1 MNKETLRMQF
11 LSGVITESQY
21 KQKLN
26 EQTGTDFIKSE
37 MERLTNEINA
47 NPGITDQGK
56 KRRID
61 NIRFVVYD
69 YLDPNTKGG
78 RSPSSDF
85 QFNDNWWNSIPSDI
99 NKWVVED
106 ALLDLLRAAK
116 GDSFG
121 ENDIPLNESKTSK
134 SKKSLKENFVGI
146 GMVGNIFDREKTDY
160 EMAFEYFTKG
170 SLSENEEVE
179 EANLNEVK
187 RFEFSFNYN
196 TDEDDVKYIQ
206 NLLNKAG
213 VDAMAKAGI
222 DSEEI
227 IVRAFSAKDL
237 TKSKKAIVA
246 DGFEIND

>member
-1 MNKETLRMQF
+1 MTNEQLRLQM
-11 LSGVITESQY
+11 LSGIITEGEYKAKLKESKST
-21 KQKLN
+21 KQKDSLN
-26 EQTGTDFIKSE
+26 
-37 MERLTNEINA
+37 
-47 NPGITDQGK
+47 
-56 KRRID
+56 
-61 NIRFVVYD
+61 
-69 YLDPNTKGG
+69 
-78 RSPSSDF
+78 
-85 QFNDNWWNSIPSDI
+85 
-99 NKWVVED
+99 
-106 ALLDLLRAAK
+106 
-116 GDSFG
+116 
-121 ENDIPLNESKTSK
+121 
-134 SKKSLKENFVGI
+134 ENFVGTQ
-146 GMVGNIFDREKTDY
+146 MVGNIFDREKTDY
-160 EMAFEYFTKG
+160 EMAFEHFTKG

>member
-21 KQKLN
+21 KQKLEEIGMFN
-26 EQTGTDFIKSE
+26 DPVGYKKSE
-37 MERLTNEINA
+37 LSDLDKMFTKDYKGDGVYVIYKNGEEVKTIEGEGNA
-47 NPGITDQGK
+47 NAWINDEMK
-56 KRRID
+56 K
-61 NIRFVVYD
+61 
-69 YLDPNTKGG
+69 LK
-78 RSPSSDF
+78 
-85 QFNDNWWNSIPSDI
+85 
-99 NKWVVED
+99 E
-106 ALLDLLRAAK
+106 
-116 GDSFG
+116 
-121 ENDIPLNESKTSK
+121 

-160 EMAFEYFTKG
+160 EMAFEHFTKG

>member
-1 MNKETLRMQF
+1 MNKETLRMQM
-11 LSGVITESQY
+11 LSGIITEGEYKAKLKESKST
-21 KQKLN
+21 KQKDSLN
-26 EQTGTDFIKSE
+26 
-37 MERLTNEINA
+37 
-47 NPGITDQGK
+47 
-56 KRRID
+56 
-61 NIRFVVYD
+61 
-69 YLDPNTKGG
+69 
-78 RSPSSDF
+78 
-85 QFNDNWWNSIPSDI
+85 
-99 NKWVVED
+99 
-106 ALLDLLRAAK
+106 
-116 GDSFG
+116 
-121 ENDIPLNESKTSK
+121 
-134 SKKSLKENFVGI
+134 ENFVGM

>member
-1 MNKETLRMQF
+1 
-11 LSGVITESQY
+11 
-21 KQKLN
+21 
-26 EQTGTDFIKSE
+26 
-37 MERLTNEINA
+37 
-47 NPGITDQGK
+47 
-56 KRRID
+56 
-61 NIRFVVYD
+61 
-69 YLDPNTKGG
+69 
-78 RSPSSDF
+78 
-85 QFNDNWWNSIPSDI
+85 
-99 NKWVVED
+99 
-106 ALLDLLRAAK
+106 
-116 GDSFG
+116 
-121 ENDIPLNESKTSK
+121 
-134 SKKSLKENFVGI
+134 
-146 GMVGNIFDREKTDY
+146 MVGNIFDREKTDY
-160 EMAFEYFTKG
+160 EMAFEHFTKG